1 MVQLP
6 LPMSDEE
13 PTVKRIANVNRRWIF
28 LLVVTIFLGLLGV
41 HRFSVGKIGTGVLWL
56 LTTGLLG
63 IGWLVDIVQV
73 VTGNFTD
80 KAGRRITRDP
90 NTTARTAQRK
100 TVPAKSGSLEFIDL
114 GAEPERDHA
123 GRVIARLKTGSQLE
137 IDLRD
142 FRDRDEVAT
151 ESFLQPR
158 KKGELG
164 DEGQKTVRMRLVP
177 TVEDYWGGKCFRIE
191 TPNGASIFEIRDYFP
206 EDFTLA
212 EKVVSDIYARL
223 RGTHS
228 TVAEAAFVFDVPVQ
242 IDFQWVEELNDEG
255 EETDGVEFDWDA
267 PVLRLK
273 DPLEIEI
280 RPAQA

>member
-1 MVQLP
+1 
-6 LPMSDEE
+6 MSDVT
-13 PTVKRIANVNRRWIF
+13 PTVKRMANVNNRWVF
-28 LLVVTIFLGLLGV
+28 LLVVTIFLGWLGV

-80 KAGRRITRDP
+80 KAGRPITRDP
-90 NTTARTAQRK
+90 NATARTGQRK

-114 GAEPERDHA
+114 GTEPERDHA

-151 ESFLQPR
+151 QSFFQPR
-158 KKGELG
+158 KKGELD

-177 TVEDYWGGKCFRIE
+177 AVEDYWGGRCYRIE
-191 TPNGASIFEIRDYFP
+191 TPNGVPVFEIRDYFP
-206 EDFTLA
+206 EDFALA
-212 EKVVSDIYARL
+212 EKVVSDTQARL

-228 TVAEAAFVFDVPVQ
+228 TLAEAAFVFDVPVQ

-273 DPLEIEI
+273 DPLQIEI